1 MKARFFPEIKNPE
14 VLKDAID
21 RYGAPSQ
28 IDMAIEEMSEL
39 TKALLKNRRNYAAIT
54 AGERGRLREA
64 IIEEAAD
71 VIVTVAQVIMIYA
84 EPEEIQDAV
93 DFKIDRL
100 RERLEEG
107 NSGAG
112 IGEIVANYCP
122 NCGFAI
128 KWDGIRCLTGTEGS
142 DNHDRAGND

>member
-1 MKARFFPEIKNPE
+1 MKHQILPEIKDPK
-14 VLKDAID
+14 VLEDAID
-21 RYGAPSQ
+21 RYGAPAQ

-39 TKALLKNRRNYAAIT
+39 TKALLKNRRNYAAVT

-71 VIVTVAQVIMIYA
+71 VIITVAQVVMIYT

-100 RERLEEG
+100 RGQMEH
-107 NSGAG
+107 S
-112 IGEIVANYCP
+112 
-122 NCGFAI
+122 
-128 KWDGIRCLTGTEGS
+128 
-142 DNHDRAGND
+142 